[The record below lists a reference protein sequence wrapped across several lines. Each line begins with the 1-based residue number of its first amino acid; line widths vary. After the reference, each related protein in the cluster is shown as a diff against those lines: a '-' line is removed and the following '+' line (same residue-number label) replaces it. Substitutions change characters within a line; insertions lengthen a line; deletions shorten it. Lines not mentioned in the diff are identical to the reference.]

1 MLTVAEKEVLYLG
14 TDPSHFVTDRFIR
27 HLPMIKV
34 VPRPLH
40 ALDIRHAFDGIFEY
54 THIVFTSKSSA
65 LIFFRHLKKLGV
77 TKEEIE
83 HIEMIA
89 VGRITAGYLREEG
102 FEPIDVPHEK
112 GVNGLMEVL
121 STLDL
126 SKAYIMLTRSHTV
139 YPKLTN
145 HLQEK
150 GVPFEVCDLYS
161 IVECIPK
168 QLPSL
173 RDIEEVVFSSPLTVE
188 NFFRFFQPLPR
199 GLKLTALGM
208 NTTKKLKEKL
218 ENLIGGCQLHS
229 ESDIHVT
236 LSRN

>member
-14 TDPSHFVTDRFIR
+14 TDPTNFVTDRFIR

-40 ALDIRHAFDGIFEY
+40 ALDIQHAFAGIFEY
-54 THIVFTSKSSA
+54 THLVFTSKSSA
-65 LIFFRHLKKLGV
+65 VIFFRHLKKLGV
-77 TKEEIE
+77 SIEEIE

-89 VGRITAGYLREEG
+89 MGRVTAAYLREEG
-102 FEPIDVPHEK
+102 FEPIDVPHEES
-112 GVNGLMEVL
+112 VEGLMDVM
-121 STLDL
+121 SRLDL
-126 SKAYIMLTRSHTV
+126 SDAYMMLTRSNTV

-145 HLQEK
+145 YLKKHS
-150 GVPFEVCDLYS
+150 VPFEVCDLYS
-161 IVECIPK
+161 VVECIPK

-173 RDIEEVVFSSPLTVE
+173 RDIDEVVFSSPLTVE
-188 NFFRFFQPLPR
+188 NFFRFFQPLPC
-199 GLKLTALGM
+199 GLKLTALGI
-208 NTTKKLKEKL
+208 NTTEKLRGKL

-229 ESDIHVT
+229 ESGIHVT